1 MKTTGY
7 EIKDLEG
14 YSMTFGTWEPE
25 TRYWYKLTL
34 DGTYKQVVA
43 AQQKI
48 YDLLHHINYGLYQDV
63 IAKKITATVASN
75 HLIDFL
81 THVEAIH
88 NSCIVLDAVT
98 SLDLFRVIMSAKE
111 ETATLL
117 EQGDGKNG

>member
-75 HLIDFL
+75 RLIDF
-81 THVEAIH
+81 
-88 NSCIVLDAVT
+88 
-98 SLDLFRVIMSAKE
+98 
-111 ETATLL
+111 
-117 EQGDGKNG
+117 